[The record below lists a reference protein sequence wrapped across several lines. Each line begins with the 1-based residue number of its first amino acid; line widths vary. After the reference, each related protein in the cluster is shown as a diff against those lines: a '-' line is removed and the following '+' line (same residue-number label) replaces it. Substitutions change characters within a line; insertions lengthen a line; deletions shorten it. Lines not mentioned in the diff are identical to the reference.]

1 MRPLRPRIAPIHYAT
16 PPVCDAS
23 MTSSHA
29 SVVGPL
35 DQLSMTE
42 IVRLQSLLQQELTR
56 RFERQMLLVFSDI
69 VGSMPYF
76 TRFGDAAGRQLQ
88 QLHFD
93 LLEQGTG
100 PFQGRV
106 VDTAGDGAFLVFAD
120 AGSAVQSVVAVQ
132 RLVSQLNLSRA
143 RAHQLQLRMG
153 LHWGPVLTDGS
164 AVSGDSVNL
173 CSRVAASAAAGEIRL
188 TRAVFQE
195 LGSAGRMQCR
205 ALGVVELKGVRDPT
219 DVLALDWRDRS
230 LFPTQLRIEETHEI
244 IDLPLQDIITFGRLR
259 EHEGLA
265 ANDVVLSH
273 PDPQQA
279 RHISRW
285 HFELRRRIDGF
296 WMRSLSD
303 SVTEVNGQPAPR
315 GQDVPVKPGDR
326 IRLAGALTL
335 VALQSSRFGA
345 DDDGQTMFRP
355 APLADPA
362 AADGA

>member
-1 MRPLRPRIAPIHYAT
+1 
-16 PPVCDAS
+16 
-23 MTSSHA
+23 MTNGRDSTF
-29 SVVGPL
+29 GPL

-42 IVRLQSLLQQELTR
+42 IIRLQGLLQQELTL
-56 RFERQMLLVFSDI
+56 RFERQKLLVFSDI
-69 VGSMPYF
+69 VGSMAYF
-76 TRFGDAAGRQLQ
+76 ARFGDAAGRQLQ

-93 LLEQGTG
+93 LLEQAIGR
-100 PFQGRV
+100 FEGRV
-106 VDTAGDGAFLVFAD
+106 VDTAGDGAFLVFPTVD
-120 AGSAVQSVVAVQ
+120 SAVRGVVAVQ
-132 RLVSQLNLSRA
+132 RLVSHANLSRA
-143 RAHQLQLRMG
+143 RAHQLQLRIG

-173 CSRVAASAAAGEIRL
+173 CSRVAASASAGEIRL
-188 TRAVFQE
+188 TREVFQE

-205 ALGVVELKGVRDPT
+205 ALGVVELKGVRGPT
-219 DVLALDWRDRS
+219 DVLALDWHDRS
-230 LFPTQLRIEETHEI
+230 QFPTQMRIEETREV

-259 EHEGLA
+259 EHEGLP
-265 ANDVVLSH
+265 ANDVVLAH
-273 PDPQQA
+273 PDPQMA

-303 SVTEVNGQPAPR
+303 TVTEVNGRPTPK

-335 VALQSSRFGA
+335 VALQSSPFGA

-355 APLADPA
+355 APLAGPATGAGTGAVAGAGAGAGAGPA
-362 AADGA
+362 AEPGA

>member
-1 MRPLRPRIAPIHYAT
+1 MTTLREST
-16 PPVCDAS
+16 F
-23 MTSSHA
+23 
-29 SVVGPL
+29 GPL

-42 IVRLQSLLQQELTR
+42 IVRLQGVLQQELTR

-69 VGSMPYF
+69 VGSMTYF

-93 LLEQGTG
+93 LLEQGMG
-100 PFQGRV
+100 RFQGRV
-106 VDTAGDGAFLVFAD
+106 VDTAGDGAFLVFPTVD
-120 AGSAVQSVVAVQ
+120 AAVRGVVAVQ
-132 RLVSQLNLSRA
+132 RLVSHANLSRA

-173 CSRVAASAAAGEIRL
+173 CSRVAASAAAGEVRL
-188 TRAVFQE
+188 TREVFQE

-205 ALGVVELKGVRDPT
+205 ALGVVELKGVPGPT
-219 DVLALDWRDRS
+219 DVLALDWHDRS
-230 LFPTQLRIEETHEI
+230 QFPTQMRIEETRELI
-244 IDLPLQDIITFGRLR
+244 ELPLQDIITFGRLR
-259 EHEGLA
+259 EHEGLP
-265 ANDVVLSH
+265 ANDVVLAH
-273 PDPQQA
+273 PDPLMA

-303 SVTEVNGQPAPR
+303 TVTEVNGRPTPK

-335 VALQSSRFGA
+335 VALQSSLFGA

-355 APLADPA
+355 ALSVSSADDSVPAGPA
-362 AADGA
+362 AGAGESPKG

>member
-1 MRPLRPRIAPIHYAT
+1 
-16 PPVCDAS
+16 
-23 MTSSHA
+23 
-29 SVVGPL
+29 
-35 DQLSMTE
+35 MTE

-69 VGSMPYF
+69 VGSMSYF

-100 PFQGRV
+100 PLQGRV
-106 VDTAGDGAFLVFAD
+106 VDTAGDGAFLVFGDVGA
-120 AGSAVQSVVAVQ
+120 AVRGVVAVQ
-132 RLVSQLNLSRA
+132 RLVSLANLSRA

-173 CSRVAASAAAGEIRL
+173 CARVAASAAAGEIRL
-188 TRAVFQE
+188 TREVFQE

-205 ALGVVELKGVRDPT
+205 ALGVVELKGVRGPT

-230 LFPTQLRIEETHEI
+230 QFPAQLRIEETSEV

-259 EHEGLA
+259 EHEGMP
-265 ANDVVLSH
+265 ANDVVLAH
-273 PDPQQA
+273 PDPQLA

-285 HFELRRRIDGF
+285 HFELRRRADGF

-303 SVTEVNGQPAPR
+303 SVTELNGRPAPK

-326 IRLAGALTL
+326 IQLAGALTL
-335 VALQSSRFGA
+335 VALQSSLFGA

-355 APLADPA
+355 APSAAPA
-362 AADGA
+362 AGDTA